1 VERDNKMNIPVEL
14 FLGGIVVSIALAIF
28 GFIRQPQI
36 PAMLVFAGIF
46 IFFIAIVTTGVI
58 MGKIPTTSVESGS
71 TVTYTFTDNVF
82 EFTELP
88 KTFFGLIGVIF
99 MLCGALMVGRGS

>member
-1 VERDNKMNIPVEL
+1 MNIPVEL

-46 IFFIAIVTTGVI
+46 IFSLAVIPDGII
-58 MGKIPTTSVESGS
+58 MGKIPETSVSSGS
-71 TVTYTFTDNVF
+71 TVTYTFVDNVF
-82 EFTELP
+82 TWDQLP
-88 KTFFGLIGVIF
+88 KTIFGLIGATI
-99 MLCGALMVGRGS
+99 MLCGAIMVGRD